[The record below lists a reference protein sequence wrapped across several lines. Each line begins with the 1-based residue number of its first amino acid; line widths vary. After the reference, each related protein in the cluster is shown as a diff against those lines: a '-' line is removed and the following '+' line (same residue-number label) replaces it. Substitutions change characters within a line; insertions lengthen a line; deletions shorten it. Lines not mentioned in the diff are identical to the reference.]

1 LQLEKPGMKSKDFKE
16 HFKRN
21 YLLAYPVVL
30 SQLGHVLVGTADS
43 VMVGRV
49 GTEELAAVSVANAVF
64 SVAMMFGIGISF
76 GLTPLIAQSDG
87 EGNQRAGMRFLKH
100 SFMINLAFGI
110 LLFSLLLFGGFI
122 LDILDQPK
130 DVVALAK
137 PYLAIIGFSLLPF
150 MIFQT
155 FKQFAEGLAMTK
167 QAMYITLSAN
177 VVNILLNYVLIFGK
191 LGFEPMGLIGAGW
204 ATLISRILMAIGM
217 VLFVKYYKRFAIYW
231 SYLKVTVWNIQS
243 FKSLLNLGVPT
254 GFQYIFEV
262 GAFASAAIMIG
273 WMGAVP
279 LASHQVAMNLAS
291 ISYMMAT
298 GISAAATVR
307 VGNQLGQRDIPTMR
321 VAAFTCFLMGII
333 FMAFTGLMFM
343 VFNELLPTL
352 YTSDAEVIKIASSL
366 LIIAALFQLS
376 DGVQVVGLGAL
387 RGMGDVKLPTVVTFM
402 AYWVIGLPSGYL
414 LAFVFGFQEKG
425 VWYGLLI
432 GLSVTAI
439 ILFLRF
445 NNKSNKLAL
454 QMSQSKSG

>member
-1 LQLEKPGMKSKDFKE
+1 MKATDFRE

-21 YLLAYPVVL
+21 FHLAYPVVL

-64 SVAMMFGIGISF
+64 SVTMMFGIGVSF

-100 SFMINLAFGI
+100 SFVVNVLFGLLLFGI
-110 LLFSLLLFGGFI
+110 LLFGGFI
-122 LDILDQPK
+122 LDILNQPK
-130 DVVALAK
+130 NVVALAK

-150 MIFQT
+150 MVFQT
-155 FKQFAEGLAMTK
+155 FKQFAEGLSLTK
-167 QAMYITLSAN
+167 QAMYISLSAN
-177 VVNILLNYVLIFGK
+177 VVNIILNYILIFGK

-204 ATLISRILMAIGM
+204 ATLISRIIMAIAM
-217 VLFVKYYKRFAIYW
+217 VLFVRYYKTFSVYW
-231 SYLKVTVWNIQS
+231 GYFKVTVWNVKTFQ
-243 FKSLLNLGVPT
+243 SLLNLGVPT

-321 VAAFTCFLMGII
+321 IAAFTCFLMAIF
-333 FMAFTGLMFM
+333 FMAFTGAIFM
-343 VFNELLPTL
+343 VFNNLLPVL
-352 YTSDAEVIKIASSL
+352 YTSDPAVISIAASL

-376 DGVQVVGLGAL
+376 DGIQVVGLGAL
-387 RGMGDVKLPTVVTFM
+387 RGMGDVKLPTLVTFM
-402 AYWVIGLPSGYL
+402 AYWVIGLPCGYL
-414 LAFVFGFQEKG
+414 LTFILDFGEQG

-432 GLSVTAI
+432 GLSVTAV
-439 ILFLRF
+439 ILFIRF
-445 NNKSNKLAL
+445 NNKSKKLMAKL
-454 QMSQSKSG
+454 T

>member
-1 LQLEKPGMKSKDFKE
+1 MKSQDFKE

-49 GTEELAAVSVANAVF
+49 GTVELAAVSVANAVF
-64 SVAMMFGIGISF
+64 SVTMMFGIGVSF
-76 GLTPLIAQSDG
+76 GLTPLVAQSDG
-87 EGNQRAGMRFLKH
+87 EGNHRSSMRFMKH
-100 SFMINLAFGI
+100 SFVINVIFGI
-110 LLFSLLLFGGFI
+110 ILFSFLLFGGYI
-122 LDILDQPK
+122 LDVLDQPK
-130 DVVALAK
+130 EVVVLAK
-137 PYLAIIGFSLLPF
+137 PYLAVIGFSLLPF

-155 FKQFAEGLAMTK
+155 FKQFAEGLSLTK
-167 QAMYITLSAN
+167 QAMYITLGAN
-177 VVNILLNYVLIFGK
+177 VINIALNYVLIFGK
-191 LGFEPMGLIGAGW
+191 LGFEPMGLLGAGW
-204 ATLISRILMAIGM
+204 ATLISRIIMAVGM
-217 VLFVKYYKRFAIYW
+217 VYFVRHYKKFQVYWKYF
-231 SYLKVTVWNIQS
+231 KVTVWNAVS
-243 FKSLLNLGVPT
+243 FKQLLNLGVPT

-321 VAAFTCFLMGII
+321 IAAFTCFLMAII
-333 FMAFTGLMFM
+333 FMSFTGLIFM
-343 VFNELLPTL
+343 GLNDYLPML
-352 YTSDAEVIKIASSL
+352 YTSDQQVIQIASSL

-376 DGVQVVGLGAL
+376 DGIQVVGLGAL
-387 RGMGDVKLPTVVTFM
+387 RGMGDVKLPTAVTFI

-414 LAFVFGFQEKG
+414 LAFVLGFQEQG

-432 GLSVTAI
+432 GLSVTAA
-439 ILFLRF
+439 ILFIRF
-445 NNKSNKLAL
+445 NNKTKKLAVN
-454 QMSQSKSG
+454 MNHAKSG

>member
-1 LQLEKPGMKSKDFKE
+1 MKSQDFKE

-49 GTEELAAVSVANAVF
+49 GTVELAAVSVANAVF
-64 SVAMMFGIGISF
+64 SVTMMFGIGVSF
-76 GLTPLIAQSDG
+76 GLTPLVAQSDG
-87 EGNQRAGMRFLKH
+87 EGNHRSSMRFMKH
-100 SFMINLAFGI
+100 SFVINVIFGI
-110 LLFSLLLFGGFI
+110 ILFSFLLFGGYI
-122 LDILDQPK
+122 LDVLDQPK
-130 DVVALAK
+130 EVVVLAK
-137 PYLAIIGFSLLPF
+137 PYLAVIGFSLLPF

-155 FKQFAEGLAMTK
+155 FKQFAEGLSLTK
-167 QAMYITLSAN
+167 QAMYITLGAN
-177 VVNILLNYVLIFGK
+177 VINIALNYVLIFGK
-191 LGFEPMGLIGAGW
+191 LGFEPMGLLGAGW
-204 ATLISRILMAIGM
+204 ATLISRIIMAVGM
-217 VLFVKYYKRFAIYW
+217 VYFVRHYKKFQVYWKYF
-231 SYLKVTVWNIQS
+231 KVTVWNAVS
-243 FKSLLNLGVPT
+243 FKQLLNLGVPT

-321 VAAFTCFLMGII
+321 IAAFTCFLMAII
-333 FMAFTGLMFM
+333 FMSFTGLIFM
-343 VFNELLPTL
+343 GLNDYLPML
-352 YTSDAEVIKIASSL
+352 YTSDQQVIPIASSL

-376 DGVQVVGLGAL
+376 DGIQVVGLGAL
-387 RGMGDVKLPTVVTFM
+387 RGMGDVKLPTAVTFI

-414 LAFVFGFQEKG
+414 LAFVLGFQEQG

-432 GLSVTAI
+432 GLSVTAA
-439 ILFLRF
+439 ILFIRF
-445 NNKSNKLAL
+445 NNKTKKLAVN
-454 QMSQSKSG
+454 MNHAKSG

>member
-1 LQLEKPGMKSKDFKE
+1 MKATDFRE

-21 YLLAYPVVL
+21 FQLAYPVVL

-49 GTEELAAVSVANAVF
+49 GTTELAAVSVANAVF

-87 EGNQRAGMRFLKH
+87 EGDQRAGMRFLKH
-100 SFMINLAFGI
+100 SFVVNGLFGI
-110 LLFSLLLFGGFI
+110 LLFGIMLFGGFI

-150 MIFQT
+150 MVFQT
-155 FKQFAEGLAMTK
+155 FKQFAEGLSLTK

-177 VVNILLNYVLIFGK
+177 VLNIFLNYILIFGK

-204 ATLISRILMAIGM
+204 ATLISRIIMAIVM
-217 VLFVKYYKRFAIYW
+217 VLFVRYYKIFSVYW
-231 SYLKVTVWNIQS
+231 DYFKVTVWNAKT
-243 FKSLLNLGVPT
+243 FNKLLNLGVPT
-254 GFQYIFEV
+254 GFQYMFEV

-273 WMGAVP
+273 WMGEVP

-321 VAAFTCFLMGII
+321 IAAFTCFLMAIL
-333 FMAFTGLMFM
+333 FMAFTGALFM
-343 VFNELLPTL
+343 VFNHFLPTF
-352 YTSDAEVIKIASSL
+352 YTSDPAVISIAASL

-376 DGVQVVGLGAL
+376 DGIQVVGLGAL
-387 RGMGDVKLPTVVTFM
+387 RGIGDVKLPTLVTFM

-414 LAFVFGFQEKG
+414 LAFVLGLGEQG

-432 GLSVTAI
+432 GLSVTAV
-439 ILFLRF
+439 ILFIRF
-445 NNKSNKLAL
+445 NKKTNRLLAE
-454 QMSQSKSG
+454 MA

>member
-1 LQLEKPGMKSKDFKE
+1 MIATDFRE

-21 YLLAYPVVL
+21 FQLAYPVVL

-64 SVAMMFGIGISF
+64 SVTMMFGIGISF

-100 SFMINLAFGI
+100 SFVINVLFGLLLFGI
-110 LLFSLLLFGGFI
+110 LLFGGFI
-122 LDILDQPK
+122 LDILNQPK

-137 PYLAIIGFSLLPF
+137 PYLAIIGISLLPF
-150 MIFQT
+150 MVFQT
-155 FKQFAEGLAMTK
+155 FKQFAEGLSLTK
-167 QAMYITLSAN
+167 QAMYISLSAN
-177 VVNILLNYVLIFGK
+177 VINIILNYILIFGK

-204 ATLISRILMAIGM
+204 ATLISRVIMAIAM
-217 VLFVKYYKRFAIYW
+217 VLFVRYYKIFSVYW
-231 SYLKVTVWNIQS
+231 SYFKVTVWNGKTFQ
-243 FKSLLNLGVPT
+243 SLLNLGVPT

-321 VAAFTCFLMGII
+321 IAAFTCFLMAVF
-333 FMAFTGLMFM
+333 FMAFTGAIFM
-343 VFNELLPTL
+343 VFNNLLPVL
-352 YTSDAEVIKIASSL
+352 YTSDPAVISIAASL

-387 RGMGDVKLPTVVTFM
+387 RGMGDVKLPTLVTFM
-402 AYWVIGLPSGYL
+402 AYWVIGLPCGYL
-414 LAFVFGFQEKG
+414 LAFTLDFGEQG

-432 GLSVTAI
+432 GLSVTAV
-439 ILFLRF
+439 ILFIRF
-445 NNKSNKLAL
+445 NNKSKKLMAEL
-454 QMSQSKSG
+454 A

>member
-1 LQLEKPGMKSKDFKE
+1 MNSQDFKE

-49 GTEELAAVSVANAVF
+49 GTAELAAVSVANAVF
-64 SVAMMFGIGISF
+64 SVTMMFGIGVSF
-76 GLTPLIAQSDG
+76 GLTPLVAQSDG
-87 EGNQRAGMRFLKH
+87 EGNHRSSMRFMKH
-100 SFMINLAFGI
+100 SFVINVIFGI
-110 LLFSLLLFGGFI
+110 ILFSFLLFGGYI
-122 LDILDQPK
+122 LDVLDQPK
-130 DVVALAK
+130 EVVVLAK
-137 PYLAIIGFSLLPF
+137 PYLAVIGFSLLPF
-150 MIFQT
+150 MVFQT
-155 FKQFAEGLAMTK
+155 FKQFAEGLSLTK
-167 QAMYITLSAN
+167 QAMYITLGAN
-177 VVNILLNYVLIFGK
+177 VINIVLNYILIFGK
-191 LGFEPMGLIGAGW
+191 LGFEPMGLLGAGW
-204 ATLISRILMAIGM
+204 ATLISRIIMAIGM
-217 VLFVKYYKRFAIYW
+217 VYFVRHYRKFKVYWKYF
-231 SYLKVTVWNIQS
+231 KVTVWNAVS
-243 FKSLLNLGVPT
+243 FKQLLNLGVPT

-273 WMGAVP
+273 WMGKIP

-321 VAAFTCFLMGII
+321 IAAFTCFLMAII
-333 FMAFTGLMFM
+333 FMSFTGLLFM
-343 VFNELLPTL
+343 GLNDYLPML
-352 YTSDAEVIKIASSL
+352 YTSDQEVIPIASSL

-387 RGMGDVKLPTVVTFM
+387 RGMGDVKLPTAVTFM

-414 LAFVFGFQEKG
+414 LAFVLGLQEKG

-432 GLSVTAI
+432 GLSVTAV
-439 ILFLRF
+439 ILFIRF
-445 NNKSNKLAL
+445 NNKTKKLAIKMN
-454 QMSQSKSG
+454 QDIAG

>member
-1 LQLEKPGMKSKDFKE
+1 MKTTDFRE

-21 YLLAYPVVL
+21 YQLAYPVVL

-64 SVAMMFGIGISF
+64 SVAMMFGIGVSF

-100 SFMINLAFGI
+100 SFVINVLFGI
-110 LLFSLLLFGGFI
+110 LLFGILLFGGYI
-122 LDILDQPK
+122 LDILNQPK

-137 PYLAIIGFSLLPF
+137 PYLAIVGFSLLPF
-150 MIFQT
+150 MVFQT
-155 FKQFAEGLAMTK
+155 FKQFAEGLSLTK

-177 VVNILLNYVLIFGK
+177 VINILLNYVLIFGK
-191 LGFEPMGLIGAGW
+191 LGFEPMGLVGAGW
-204 ATLISRILMAIGM
+204 ATLISRIIMAVAM
-217 VLFVKYYKRFAIYW
+217 VLFVKYFKVFAVYW
-231 SYLKVTVWNIQS
+231 NYFKVTVWNS
-243 FKSLLNLGVPT
+243 ATFKRLLNLGVPT

-321 VAAFTCFLMGII
+321 IAAFTCFLMAIF
-333 FMAFTGLMFM
+333 FMAFTGLVFM
-343 VFNELLPTL
+343 VFNHLLPTF
-352 YTSDAEVIKIASSL
+352 YTSDPAVISIAASL

-376 DGVQVVGLGAL
+376 DGIQVVGLGAL
-387 RGMGDVKLPTVVTFM
+387 RGMGDVKLPTLVTFM
-402 AYWVIGLPSGYL
+402 AYWVIGLPCGYL
-414 LAFVFGFQEKG
+414 LAFILDFGEQG

-432 GLSVTAI
+432 GLSVTAV
-439 ILFLRF
+439 ILFIRF
-445 NNKSNKLAL
+445 NNKSKKLMAEL
-454 QMSQSKSG
+454 A

>member
-1 LQLEKPGMKSKDFKE
+1 MRAQDFKE

-30 SQLGHVLVGTADS
+30 SQLGHVLVGAADS

-64 SVAMMFGIGISF
+64 SIAMMFGIGISF
-76 GLTPLIAQSDG
+76 GLTPLVAQSDG
-87 EGNQRAGMRFLKH
+87 EGNHRASMRFLKH
-100 SFMINLAFGI
+100 SFVVNLIFGLI
-110 LLFSLLLFGGFI
+110 LFIILLFGGFI

-130 DVVALAK
+130 AVVTLAK

-150 MIFQT
+150 MFFQT
-155 FKQFAEGLAMTK
+155 FKQFAEGLSLTK
-167 QAMYITLSAN
+167 QAMYITISAN
-177 VVNILLNYVLIFGK
+177 VINIVLNYILIFGK
-191 LGFEPMGLIGAGW
+191 FGFEPMGLVGAGW
-204 ATLISRILMAIGM
+204 ATLISRVMMAIGM
-217 VLFVKYYKRFAIYW
+217 VLFVRYHKKFNAYW
-231 SYLKVTVWNIQS
+231 KYLKVTVWNTIS
-243 FKSLLNLGVPT
+243 FKQLLNLGVPT

-321 VAAFTCFLMGII
+321 IAAFTCFLMAII
-333 FMAFTGLMFM
+333 FMSFTGLLFM
-343 VFNELLPTL
+343 GLNEYLPFI
-352 YTSDAEVIKIASSL
+352 YTSDPEVIGIASSL

-376 DGVQVVGLGAL
+376 DGIQVVGLGAL
-387 RGMGDVKLPTVVTFM
+387 RGMGDVKLPTAVTFM
-402 AYWVIGLPSGYL
+402 AYWVIGLPCGYL
-414 LAFVFGFQEKG
+414 LAFTFGLQEKG

-432 GLSVTAI
+432 GLSVTAV
-439 ILFLRF
+439 ILFIRF
-445 NNKSNKLAL
+445 NNKTKKLAAEFN
-454 QMSQSKSG
+454 QNISG

>member
-1 LQLEKPGMKSKDFKE
+1 MKATDFRE

-21 YLLAYPVVL
+21 FQLAYPVVL

-49 GTEELAAVSVANAVF
+49 GTAELAAVSVANAVF

-100 SFMINLAFGI
+100 SFVINILFGLLLFGI
-110 LLFSLLLFGGFI
+110 LLFGGFI
-122 LDILDQPK
+122 LDILNQPK

-150 MIFQT
+150 MVFQT
-155 FKQFAEGLAMTK
+155 FKQFAEGLSLTK

-177 VVNILLNYVLIFGK
+177 VLNIFLNYILIFGK

-204 ATLISRILMAIGM
+204 ATLISRIIMAIVM
-217 VLFVKYYKRFAIYW
+217 VLFVRYYKVFSVYW
-231 SYLKVTVWNIQS
+231 DYFKVTVWNGKT
-243 FKSLLNLGVPT
+243 FKNLLNLGVPT

-307 VGNQLGQRDIPTMR
+307 VGNQLGQKDIPTMR
-321 VAAFTCFLMGII
+321 IAAFTCFLMAILFMAITGSI
-333 FMAFTGLMFM
+333 FMI
-343 VFNELLPTL
+343 FNHLLPTL
-352 YTSDAEVIKIASSL
+352 YTSDPAVISIAASL

-376 DGVQVVGLGAL
+376 DGIQVVGLGAL
-387 RGMGDVKLPTVVTFM
+387 RGMGDVKLPTLVTFM
-402 AYWVIGLPSGYL
+402 AYWVIGLPTGYL
-414 LAFVFGFQEKG
+414 LAFVFDIGEEG

-432 GLSVTAI
+432 GLSVTAV
-439 ILFLRF
+439 ILFIRF
-445 NNKSNKLAL
+445 NNKSNKLMAEL
-454 QMSQSKSG
+454 T

>member
-1 LQLEKPGMKSKDFKE
+1 MKSQDFKE

-43 VMVGRV
+43 LMVGRV

-64 SVAMMFGIGISF
+64 SVTMMFGIGISF
-76 GLTPLIAQSDG
+76 GLTPLVAQSDG
-87 EGNQRAGMRFLKH
+87 EGNHRSAMRFLKH
-100 SFMINLAFGI
+100 SFVINLVFGL
-110 LLFSLLLFGGFI
+110 LLFSILLFGGFI

-130 DVVALAK
+130 EVVVLAK

-155 FKQFAEGLAMTK
+155 YKQFAEGLSLTK
-167 QAMYITLSAN
+167 QAMYITISAN
-177 VVNILLNYVLIFGK
+177 IVNIILNYILIFGK
-191 LGFEPMGLIGAGW
+191 LGFEPMGLVGAGW
-204 ATLISRILMAIGM
+204 ATLISRILMAIAM
-217 VLFVKYYKRFAIYW
+217 ALFVRYHQKFAVYW
-231 SYLKVTVWNIQS
+231 SYFKVTIWNSIS
-243 FKSLLNLGVPT
+243 FKQLLNLGVPT

-262 GAFASAAIMIG
+262 GAFASAAVMIG
-273 WMGAVP
+273 WMGTVP

-321 VAAFTCFLMGII
+321 IAAFTCFLMAII
-333 FMAFTGLMFM
+333 FMSITGLIFM
-343 VFNELLPTL
+343 GLNSHLPML
-352 YTSDAEVIKIASSL
+352 YTSDSEVITIASSL

-376 DGVQVVGLGAL
+376 DGIQVVGLGAL
-387 RGMGDVKLPTVVTFM
+387 RGMGDVKLPTLVTFM

-414 LAFVFGFQEKG
+414 LAFIFGFKEKG

-439 ILFLRF
+439 ILFIRF
-445 NNKSNKLAL
+445 NNKSKKLAL
-454 QMSQSKSG
+454 KMNQNISG

>member
-1 LQLEKPGMKSKDFKE
+1 MKSQDFKE

-30 SQLGHVLVGTADS
+30 SQLGHILVGTADS
-43 VMVGRV
+43 LMVGRV
-49 GTEELAAVSVANAVF
+49 GTEELAAVSIANAVF
-64 SVAMMFGIGISF
+64 SVTMMFGIGISF
-76 GLTPLIAQSDG
+76 GLTPLVAQSDG
-87 EGNQRAGMRFLKH
+87 ERNHRSAMRFMKH
-100 SFMINLAFGI
+100 SFLINLVFGLI
-110 LLFSLLLFGGFI
+110 LFIFLLFGGFV
-122 LDILDQPK
+122 LDILNQPK
-130 DVVALAK
+130 EVVVLAK

-155 FKQFAEGLAMTK
+155 FKQFAEGLSMTK

-177 VVNILLNYVLIFGK
+177 VINIVLNYILIFGK
-191 LGFEPMGLIGAGW
+191 LGFEPMGLVGAGW
-204 ATLISRILMAIGM
+204 ATLISRILMAAGM
-217 VLFVKYYKRFAIYW
+217 VLFVRYYKQFTIYW
-231 SYLKVTVWNIQS
+231 KYFKVTVWNVVS
-243 FKSLLNLGVPT
+243 FKKLLNLGVPT

-262 GAFASAAIMIG
+262 GAFASAAVMIG
-273 WMGAVP
+273 WMGAIP

-321 VAAFTCFLMGII
+321 IAAFTCFLMAII
-333 FMAFTGLMFM
+333 FMSITGLLFM
-343 VFNELLPTL
+343 VLNNHLPML
-352 YTSDAEVIKIASSL
+352 YTSDQEVISIASSL

-376 DGVQVVGLGAL
+376 DGIQVVGLGAL
-387 RGMGDVKLPTVVTFM
+387 RGMGDVKVPTVVTFM

-414 LAFVFGFQEKG
+414 LAFVLGLQEKG

-439 ILFLRF
+439 ILFIRF
-445 NNKSNKLAL
+445 NNKSKVLADKLNPTN
-454 QMSQSKSG
+454 SG

>member
-1 LQLEKPGMKSKDFKE
+1 MKATDFKE

-21 YLLAYPVVL
+21 YQLAYPVVL

-100 SFMINLAFGI
+100 SFVVNVFFGVLLFGI
-110 LLFSLLLFGGFI
+110 LLFGGFI

-137 PYLAIIGFSLLPF
+137 PYLAIVGFSLLPF
-150 MIFQT
+150 MVFQT
-155 FKQFAEGLAMTK
+155 FKQFAEGLSFTK

-177 VVNILLNYVLIFGK
+177 VLNIFLNYILIFGK
-191 LGFEPMGLIGAGW
+191 MGFEPMGLVGAGW
-204 ATLISRILMAIGM
+204 ATLISRVVMAIVM
-217 VLFVKYYKRFAIYW
+217 VLFVRYYKVFSVYW
-231 SYLKVTVWNIQS
+231 NYFKVTVWNAKS
-243 FKSLLNLGVPT
+243 FKNLLNLGVPT

-321 VAAFTCFLMGII
+321 IAAFTCFLMAML
-333 FMAFTGLMFM
+333 FMAFTGSIFM
-343 VFNELLPTL
+343 IFNHFLPTL
-352 YTSDAEVIKIASSL
+352 YTSDPAVISIAASL
-366 LIIAALFQLS
+366 LIVAALFQLS
-376 DGVQVVGLGAL
+376 DGIQVVGLGAL
-387 RGMGDVKLPTVVTFM
+387 RGMGDVKLPTLVTFM

-414 LAFVFGFQEKG
+414 LAFVFDFGEEG

-432 GLSVTAI
+432 GLSITAV
-439 ILFLRF
+439 ILFIRF
-445 NNKSNKLAL
+445 NNKSKKLMAKLA
-454 QMSQSKSG
+454 

>member
-1 LQLEKPGMKSKDFKE
+1 MLLVNFMIATDFKE

-21 YLLAYPVVL
+21 FQLAYPVVL

-49 GTEELAAVSVANAVF
+49 GTAELAAVSVANAVF

-100 SFMINLAFGI
+100 SFVINVLFGL
-110 LLFSLLLFGGFI
+110 LLFSILLFGGYI
-122 LDILDQPK
+122 LDVLNQPK

-137 PYLAIIGFSLLPF
+137 PYLAIVGFSLLPF
-150 MIFQT
+150 MVFQT
-155 FKQFAEGLAMTK
+155 FKQFAEGLSMTK
-167 QAMYITLSAN
+167 QAMYITISAN
-177 VVNILLNYVLIFGK
+177 VVNIFLNYILIFGK
-191 LGFEPMGLIGAGW
+191 LGFQPMGLIGAGW
-204 ATLISRILMAIGM
+204 ATLISRIIMAIAM
-217 VLFVKYYKRFAIYW
+217 VLFVRYYKVFTVYW
-231 SYLKVTVWNIQS
+231 TYLKVTVWNAKT
-243 FKSLLNLGVPT
+243 FNKLLNLGVPT

-321 VAAFTCFLMGII
+321 IAAFTCFLMAII
-333 FMAFTGLMFM
+333 FMAFTGSLFM
-343 VFNELLPTL
+343 VFNHLLPTF
-352 YTSDAEVIKIASSL
+352 YTSDPAVISIAASL

-376 DGVQVVGLGAL
+376 DGIQVVGLGAL
-387 RGMGDVKLPTVVTFM
+387 RGMGDVKLPTLVTFM

-414 LAFVFGFQEKG
+414 LAFVLDIGEEG

-432 GLSVTAI
+432 GLSITAV
-439 ILFLRF
+439 ILFIRF
-445 NNKSNKLAL
+445 NNKSKKLMAEL
-454 QMSQSKSG
+454 A

>member
-1 LQLEKPGMKSKDFKE
+1 MKAQDFKE

-30 SQLGHVLVGTADS
+30 SQLGHVLVGAADS

-49 GTEELAAVSVANAVF
+49 GTAELAAVSVANAVF
-64 SVAMMFGIGISF
+64 SVTMMFGIGISF
-76 GLTPLIAQSDG
+76 GLTPLVAQSDG
-87 EGNQRAGMRFLKH
+87 EGNHRSAMRYMKH
-100 SFMINLAFGI
+100 SFVINVVFGLI
-110 LLFSLLLFGGFI
+110 LFFLLLFGGFI

-130 DVVALAK
+130 EVVVLAK

-155 FKQFAEGLAMTK
+155 FKQFAEGLSLTK
-167 QAMYITLSAN
+167 QAMYISLSAN
-177 VVNILLNYVLIFGK
+177 VINIVLNYILIFGK
-191 LGFEPMGLIGAGW
+191 LGFEPMGLVGAGW
-204 ATLISRILMAIGM
+204 ATLISRIVMSIGM
-217 VLFVKYYKRFAIYW
+217 IVFVRYYKQFQIYW
-231 SYLKVTVWNIQS
+231 KYFKVTVWNAIS
-243 FKSLLNLGVPT
+243 FKQLLNLGVPT

-321 VAAFTCFLMGII
+321 IAAFTCFLMAII
-333 FMAFTGLMFM
+333 FMSFTC
-343 VFNELLPTL
+343 LLFVGFSHQLPML
-352 YTSDAEVIKIASSL
+352 YTSDQEVITIASSL

-376 DGVQVVGLGAL
+376 DGIQVVGLGAL
-387 RGMGDVKLPTVVTFM
+387 RGMGDVKVPTVVTFM
-402 AYWVIGLPSGYL
+402 AYWVIGLPSGYV
-414 LAFVFGFQEKG
+414 LAFVLGFQERG
-425 VWYGLLI
+425 VWFGLLI

-445 NNKSNKLAL
+445 NKKTKILAAK
-454 QMSQSKSG
+454 MNQSISG

>member
-1 LQLEKPGMKSKDFKE
+1 MKAQDFKE

-64 SVAMMFGIGISF
+64 SVTMMFGIGISF
-76 GLTPLIAQSDG
+76 GLTPLVAQSDG
-87 EGNQRAGMRFLKH
+87 EGNHRSAMRFMKH
-100 SFMINLAFGI
+100 SFVINLIFGLLLFGI
-110 LLFSLLLFGGFI
+110 LLFGGFI

-130 DVVALAK
+130 EVVVLAK
-137 PYLAIIGFSLLPF
+137 PYLAIIGFSLVPF

-155 FKQFAEGLAMTK
+155 YKQFAEGLSLTK
-167 QAMYITLSAN
+167 QAMYITISAN
-177 VVNILLNYVLIFGK
+177 VINIVLNYILIFGK
-191 LGFEPMGLIGAGW
+191 LGFEPMGLVGAGW
-204 ATLISRILMAIGM
+204 ATLISRILMAVAM
-217 VLFVKYYKRFAIYW
+217 ALFVRYYKKFAVYW
-231 SYLKVTVWNIQS
+231 KYFKVIIWNPIS
-243 FKSLLNLGVPT
+243 FKQLLNLGVPT

-321 VAAFTCFLMGII
+321 IAAFTCFLMAVI
-333 FMAFTGLMFM
+333 FMSFTGL
-343 VFNELLPTL
+343 VFLGLNDYLPML
-352 YTSDAEVIKIASSL
+352 YTSDQEVIKIASSL

-402 AYWVIGLPSGYL
+402 AYWVIGLPTGYL
-414 LAFVFGFQEKG
+414 LAFTFGFEEKG
-425 VWYGLLI
+425 VWYGLLT
-432 GLSVTAI
+432 GLSVTAV
-439 ILFLRF
+439 ILFIRF
-445 NNKSNKLAL
+445 NNRSKILASK
-454 QMSQSKSG
+454 MNQSISG

>member
-1 LQLEKPGMKSKDFKE
+1 MKSQDFKE

-49 GTEELAAVSVANAVF
+49 GTVELAAVSVANAVF
-64 SVAMMFGIGISF
+64 SVTMMFGIGVSF
-76 GLTPLIAQSDG
+76 GLTPLVAQSDG
-87 EGNQRAGMRFLKH
+87 EGNHRSSMRFMKH
-100 SFMINLAFGI
+100 SFVINVIFGI
-110 LLFSLLLFGGFI
+110 ILFSFLLFGGYI
-122 LDILDQPK
+122 LDVLDQPK
-130 DVVALAK
+130 EVVVLAK
-137 PYLAIIGFSLLPF
+137 PYLAVIGFSLLPF

-155 FKQFAEGLAMTK
+155 FKQFAEGLSLTK
-167 QAMYITLSAN
+167 QAMYITLGAN
-177 VVNILLNYVLIFGK
+177 VINIALNYVLIFGK
-191 LGFEPMGLIGAGW
+191 LGFEPMGLLGAGW
-204 ATLISRILMAIGM
+204 ATLISRIIMAVGM
-217 VLFVKYYKRFAIYW
+217 VYFVRHYKKFQVYWKYF
-231 SYLKVTVWNIQS
+231 KVTVWNAVS
-243 FKSLLNLGVPT
+243 FKQLLNLGVPT

-307 VGNQLGQRDIPTMR
+307 VGNQLGQRDIPRMR
-321 VAAFTCFLMGII
+321 IAAFTCFLMAII
-333 FMAFTGLMFM
+333 FMSFTGLIFM
-343 VFNELLPTL
+343 GLNDYLPML
-352 YTSDAEVIKIASSL
+352 YTSDQQVIPIASSL

-376 DGVQVVGLGAL
+376 DGIQVVGLGAL
-387 RGMGDVKLPTVVTFM
+387 RGMGDVKLPTAVTFI

-414 LAFVFGFQEKG
+414 LAFVLGFQEQG

-432 GLSVTAI
+432 GLSVTAA
-439 ILFLRF
+439 ILFIRF
-445 NNKSNKLAL
+445 NNKTKKLAVNMN
-454 QMSQSKSG
+454 QAKSG